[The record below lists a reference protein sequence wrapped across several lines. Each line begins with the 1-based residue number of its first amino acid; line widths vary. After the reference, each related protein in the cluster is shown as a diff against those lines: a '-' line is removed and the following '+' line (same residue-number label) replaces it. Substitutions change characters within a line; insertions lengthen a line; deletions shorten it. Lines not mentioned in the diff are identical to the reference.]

1 MNIKA
6 TSAIPIKAGALA
18 ALAALALSGCG
29 NSHQQVQAWMNTA
42 AAGMNG
48 KVEKIDEP
56 RRFEPY
62 KYASTAMVDPFD
74 PAKAAPPA
82 KTTAR
87 EEPRRRREALEAFP
101 LESLTMV
108 GMLRQKGETYALI
121 KAGANLYRVKIGSY
135 LGRDEGLV
143 TDISETGLV
152 LKETVRDAGGDLM
165 ERRSTLVLQEQ
176 PRA

>member
-6 TSAIPIKAGALA
+6 TSATRLTAGT
-18 ALAALALSGCG
+18 LAALALSGCG

-48 KVEKIDEP
+48 KVDKIDEP

-62 KYASTAMVDPFD
+62 KYASMAMVDPFD
-74 PAKAAPPA
+74 PAKAAPA
-82 KTTAR
+82 ARTTAR
-87 EEPRRRREALEAFP
+87 EEPLRQRETLEAFP
-101 LESLTMV
+101 LESLKMV

-121 KAGANLYRVKIGSY
+121 KADATLYRIKVGSH

-152 LKETVRDAGGDLM
+152 LKEMVRDAGGDLV
-165 ERRSTLVLQEQ
+165 ERKSTMVLQEQ
-176 PRA
+176 PKA